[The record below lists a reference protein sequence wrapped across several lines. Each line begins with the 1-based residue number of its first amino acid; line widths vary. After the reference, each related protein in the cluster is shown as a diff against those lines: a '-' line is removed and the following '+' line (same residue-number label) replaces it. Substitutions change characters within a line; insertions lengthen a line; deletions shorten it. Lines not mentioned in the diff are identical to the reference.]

1 MKKSN
6 TDGLKKAANNKRKT
20 AIEATEKA
28 IRELIKE
35 NKSISFSAVAEKANV
50 SRAWLYQ
57 NKDIK
62 ERIQSL
68 RNQSFSN
75 KNIPPKLR
83 PSESSKDT
91 IIATLKKRI
100 EKLNRENYALN
111 NHLEVA
117 YGLADPDLVE
127 KVSELQK
134 KISELEQENNNLENE
149 LKNAQ
154 DELEN
159 LKDELE
165 DLR

>member
-1 MKKSN
+1 MRYCPVPTLAIAKSQLFCRN
-6 TDGLKKAANNKRKT
+6 

-35 NKSISFSAVAEKANV
+35 NKSMSFSAVAEKAHV

-57 NKDIK
+57 NQDIK

-68 RNQSFSN
+68 RNKSFSH

-83 PSESSKDT
+83 PSELSKDT
-91 IIATLKKRI
+91 IIATLKTRI
-100 EKLNRENYALN
+100 EKLTRKNYALN

-127 KVSELQK
+127 KVGDLQK
-134 KISELEQENNNLENE
+134 KLAI
-149 LKNAQ
+149 
-154 DELEN
+154 
-159 LKDELE
+159 
-165 DLR
+165 